1 MTKLG
6 YKLKNAAQRAMILG
20 TSAMYGL
27 SAKAL
32 DISTDYE
39 VNQDADASK
48 ALGGLIG
55 LVIFAFRIGGIV
67 DMIIGFATFAKTFK
81 ENNGDKRGQAIAEI
95 VSGFII
101 LMIPTFLK
109 SIGVLN

>member
-1 MTKLG
+1 
-6 YKLKNAAQRAMILG
+6 
-20 TSAMYGL
+20 
-27 SAKAL
+27 
-32 DISTDYE
+32 
-39 VNQDADASK
+39 
-48 ALGGLIG
+48 
-55 LVIFAFRIGGIV
+55 
-67 DMIIGFATFAKTFK
+67 MIIGFATFAKTFK

>member
-1 MTKLG
+1 MNG
-6 YKLKNAAQRAMILG
+6 LG
-20 TSAMYGL
+20 TKAKNGIRSLAIMGTALMYNL
-27 SAKAL
+27 AAKATQI
-32 DISTDYE
+32 DTNYS
-39 VNQDADASK
+39 VNQNADADK

-67 DMIIGFATFAKTFK
+67 DMIIGFATFAKTMK
-81 ENNGDKRGQAIAEI
+81 DNNGDKRGQAIAEL

-109 SIGVLN
+109 TIGVLN

>member
-1 MTKLG
+1 MNG
-6 YKLKNAAQRAMILG
+6 LG
-20 TSAMYGL
+20 TKAKNGIRSLAIMGTALMYNL
-27 SAKAL
+27 AAKATQI
-32 DISTDYE
+32 DTNYS
-39 VNQDADASK
+39 VNQNADADK

-67 DMIIGFATFAKTFK
+67 DMIIGFATFAKTMK
-81 ENNGDKRGQAIAEI
+81 DNKRGQAIAEL

-109 SIGVLN
+109 TIGVLN

>member
-1 MTKLG
+1 MNG
-6 YKLKNAAQRAMILG
+6 LG
-20 TSAMYGL
+20 TKAKNGIRSLAIMGTALMYNL
-27 SAKAL
+27 AATQIDTNYS
-32 DISTDYE
+32 
-39 VNQDADASK
+39 VNQNADADK

-67 DMIIGFATFAKTFK
+67 DMIIGFATFAKTMK
-81 ENNGDKRGQAIAEI
+81 DNNGDKRGQAIAEL

-109 SIGVLN
+109 TIGVLN